1 MKTITKKETLKV
13 TSFKNY
19 NSNAE
24 IFAENKNGDSY
35 YFHVD
40 YDYLSSRARRAGGD
54 TLKRAA
60 LKRMK
65 EQYSKYK
72 FIVPSSIY

>member
-1 MKTITKKETLKV
+1 MKNPNTLKV
-13 TSFKNY
+13 TKFINY
-19 NSNAE
+19 KSNAE
-24 IFAENKNGDSY
+24 IFAVDKNGNPH

-40 YDYLSSRARRAGGD
+40 YDYLSERARRAGGD

-60 LKRMK
+60 IKRLK
-65 EQYSKYK
+65 EQYPNTK